1 MPSWIIPLLTSASSS
16 LAGLAIGWI
25 AARYRTAASRESAL
39 SNGVQVLLK
48 AKLSQLHEQYI
59 ESSPQPSCPQS
70 VADTADDV
78 YRAYSALGGNGRG
91 TVMWDEIMH
100 AHAKK

>member
-1 MPSWIIPLLTSASSS
+1 M
-16 LAGLAIGWI
+16 
-25 AARYRTAASRESAL
+25 
-39 SNGVQVLLK
+39 
-48 AKLSQLHEQYI
+48 
-59 ESSPQPSCPQS
+59 SPQPSCPQS

-78 YRAYSALGGNGRG
+78 YQAYSALGGNGRG

>member
-1 MPSWIIPLLTSASSS
+1 MPSWIVPLLTAAGSS
-16 LAGLAIGWI
+16 LAGLAIGWL
-25 AARYRTAASRESAL
+25 AARYRTAASRERAL

-48 AKLSQLHEQYI
+48 AKLSQIHEQYI
-59 ESSPQPSCPQS
+59 EMSPQPSCPQS

-78 YRAYSALGGNGRG
+78 YQAYSALGGNGRG